1 VFLIL
6 VAFVCW
12 VPLYFH
18 ASLLLAI
25 LRLSK
30 FLGFRFQY
38 ASNAA
43 FHREKNIAP
52 PPKHF
57 SGCLQFNASSGEESD
72 DLRRTNRKEPRLL
85 GFSFCIILATATKQK
100 EEMEGLWKGTPL
112 ACFELTSLS
121 GTDHNP

>member
-52 PPKHF
+52 PPNTF
-57 SGCLQFNASSGEESD
+57 QA
-72 DLRRTNRKEPRLL
+72 
-85 GFSFCIILATATKQK
+85 
-100 EEMEGLWKGTPL
+100 
-112 ACFELTSLS
+112 ACNLMPPVGKKVT
-121 GTDHNP
+121 T